1 MNGKFISLISCFA
14 VATLSVASADVFVSA
29 SHPDV
34 LFMGR
39 TKVNPS
45 GSRSFN
51 FPGVTAMLNFSG
63 TSLDMQTSPGSGYFM
78 VEIDSLPPR
87 KIFYASSDSIMTIAE
102 SLADGPHAARITYAI
117 EGFEF
122 KPEIKGF
129 ILHND
134 GKLLAAPERP
144 KLRIEFIGNS
154 ITCGYGTE
162 ATDGNVPFSYDTENH
177 CLSYAHLTARALG
190 ADYNVVSRS
199 GIGVYRNYGSPTE
212 GSPEGTMPMEYE
224 RTMIY
229 DPTSDWDFSQFR
241 PDIICVNLGTNDMSE
256 DKYDIYLFEYAYK
269 KFLANIRWLN
279 PRAKIVLLTGSML
292 QGRQLD
298 DVKVVLDRLAAWLP
312 EVYRFDM
319 TPQTGSLGYG
329 ADWHPSAAQS
339 RQMSAELAAYLR
351 TLLP

>member
-1 MNGKFISLISCFA
+1 MISCFA
-14 VATLSVASADVFVSA
+14 VVALSAAPAHIFVPA

-63 TSLDMQTSPGSGYFM
+63 TSLDMQTSPGSGYFV

-102 SLADGPHAARITYAI
+102 SLAEGPHAARITYAI

-134 GKLLAAPERP
+134 GKLLAAPEHP

-177 CLSYAHLTARALG
+177 CLSYAHLTARALD
-190 ADYNVVSRS
+190 ADCNVVSRS
-199 GIGVYRNYGSPTE
+199 GIGVYRNYGGPTE
-212 GSPEGTMPMEYE
+212 GSSEGTMPMEYE

-229 DPTSDWDFSQFR
+229 DSTSDWDFSQFR
-241 PDIICVNLGTNDMSE
+241 PDIICVNLGTNDLSE
-256 DKYDIYLFEYAYK
+256 DKYDLRLFEAAYR
-269 KFLANIRWLN
+269 KFLADIRGHN
-279 PRAKIVLLTGSML
+279 PQAKIVLLTGSML
-292 QGRQLD
+292 QERQLD
-298 DVKVVLDRLAAWLP
+298 DVKKVLDRLAAEQP
-312 EVYRFDM
+312 DVYRFDM
-319 TPQTGSLGYG
+319 SPQTGALGYG

-339 RQMSAELAAYLR
+339 RRMASELTAFLR
-351 TLLP
+351 TIIPVP